1 MTPLSI
7 WAVGDGRAGIDNQVL
22 GLAEAVA
29 RRISAQIVRKRVGWK
44 GYLDPLP
51 PWLNPAPPWGMS
63 SRSSDFSAP
72 FPDLWIAAGRAS
84 LPLSIRM
91 RRRSGG
97 RTFVVQVQ
105 DPRLPAA
112 LFDLV
117 APPRHD
123 EIQGEGIFAITG
135 SPHRV
140 TPERLAQDVA
150 DFRARI
156 DPLPHPR
163 IAVLVGGKSKAF
175 DISTACAAELA
186 DKLERMVS
194 QSGGSLLVTFSR
206 RTPDAARAILT
217 EKLSPLPGLIWNGDG
232 ENPYFAFMA
241 AADAFVVTEDSVN
254 MVAEAAS
261 TGKPIFIAAVDG
273 AQRRKRLFHADLTA
287 RGIIRPFT
295 GDYAAWTYP
304 PLLETDRLADE
315 ILRRLKERNGQA
327 LNSVVAATAA

>member
-1 MTPLSI
+1 VTPLSI

-29 RRISAQIVRKRVGWK
+29 RRVPAQIVRKRVGWK

-51 PWLNPAPPWGMS
+51 PWLNPAPSWGMS
-63 SRSSDFSAP
+63 SGSSDFSPP

-84 LPLSIRM
+84 LPLSIRI
-91 RRRSGG
+91 RRWSGG
-97 RTFVVQVQ
+97 KTFVVQVQ

-123 EIQGEGIFAITG
+123 ELKGKGIFPITG

-140 TPERLAQDVA
+140 TPERLAQDVPA
-150 DFRARI
+150 FRAGI
-156 DPLPHPR
+156 APLPQPR
-163 IAVLVGGKSKAF
+163 IAVLIGGKSKAF
-175 DISTACAAELA
+175 DIGPARAAALA
-186 DKLERMVS
+186 DKLTRMVS
-194 QSGGSLLVTFSR
+194 QSGGSVLVTFSR

-217 EKLSPLPGLIWNGDG
+217 ERLSPLPGLIWNGEG

-261 TGKPIFIAAVDG
+261 TGKCIFIAEVDG
-273 AQRRKRLFHADLTA
+273 AQKRKRLFHADLSH

-295 GDYAAWTYP
+295 GEYDTWTYP

-315 ILRRLKERNGQA
+315 ILRRLREHNSQA
-327 LNSVVAATAA
+327 LNSIVAASAA